1 MNALQK
7 ALLIKELNQLIHD
20 LEHRALSLYEIAKSK
35 KRIKDIFALCDEPIF
50 QKQIL
55 AYKAQIEPQN
65 AVYSFAQSTPFS
77 QSFRGYFTEELNLEN
92 ILYTTPESGWAFLH
106 SLQEGWQIWLIPAPN
121 RTALISDWGNF
132 EAGYA
137 WLLKM
142 QKHYTCLLSDSELET
157 QCATLS
163 NILES
168 EIQLPPTTYS
178 DGIASITP
186 STDQSIIET
195 LTPDVDVD
203 VDVDVDQHT
212 DTFETTFPS
221 HGEKSSAPEPDE
233 SAPLH
238 ISAEKQISPENETS
252 TSLEEGFVAIPEQIL
267 LNNTYAQL
275 HALPQPEAQQQGLYA
290 LSFPDAPEISLHANF
305 ILHCSALDTWSN
317 HPVYIA
323 EQVNAKGQLI
333 KHLIILGAFDSYQAF
348 DFAQISST
356 PFEYSLASLKQIQW
370 ETLASAYQ
378 QIETLFQC
386 LEQAE
391 TVWNTDQ
398 YHPYMPIQAIHTQ
411 KFIQFAEQEA
421 DCRTPVLLL
430 KERQKIRVIHGE
442 KRLHLAQTEI
452 AFPYLILHR
461 QHGLNWQMIQSII
474 SNMSQPINVHELYQ
488 SIQQQMT
495 K

>member
-50 QKQIL
+50 QKHIL

-132 EAGYA
+132 EEGYA

-157 QCATLS
+157 QSVTLS

-168 EIQLPPTTYS
+168 EIQPPTTTYS
-178 DGIASITP
+178 AEITSITP

-195 LTPDVDVD
+195 LTPDVD
-203 VDVDVDQHT
+203 QYT

-238 ISAEKQISPENETS
+238 ISAEKQISPENDTS
-252 TSLEEGFVAIPEQIL
+252 TSLEEVLVAVPEQIL

-275 HALPQPEAQQQGLYA
+275 HALPQPEARQKGLYA
-290 LSFPDAPEISLHANF
+290 LSFPDAPEISLHADF
-305 ILHCSALDTWSN
+305 ILPYSASDTWSN
-317 HPVYIA
+317 HSVYIA

-333 KHLIILGAFDSYQAF
+333 KHLIILGAIDSSQALG
-348 DFAQISST
+348 FAQLFST
-356 PFEYSLASLKQIQW
+356 PFEYSLASLKQIQ
-370 ETLASAYQ
+370 
-378 QIETLFQC
+378 
-386 LEQAE
+386 
-391 TVWNTDQ
+391 
-398 YHPYMPIQAIHTQ
+398 
-411 KFIQFAEQEA
+411 
-421 DCRTPVLLL
+421 
-430 KERQKIRVIHGE
+430 
-442 KRLHLAQTEI
+442 
-452 AFPYLILHR
+452 
-461 QHGLNWQMIQSII
+461 
-474 SNMSQPINVHELYQ
+474 
-488 SIQQQMT
+488 
-495 K
+495 

>member
-50 QKQIL
+50 QKHIL

-132 EAGYA
+132 EEGYA

-157 QCATLS
+157 QSVTLS

-168 EIQLPPTTYS
+168 EIQPPTTTYS
-178 DGIASITP
+178 AEITSITP

-195 LTPDVDVD
+195 LTPDVD
-203 VDVDVDQHT
+203 QYT

-238 ISAEKQISPENETS
+238 ISAEKQISPENDTS
-252 TSLEEGFVAIPEQIL
+252 TSLEEVLVAVPEQIL

-305 ILHCSALDTWSN
+305 ILDCSALDTWSN

-333 KHLIILGAFDSYQAF
+333 KHLIILGAIDSSQALG
-348 DFAQISST
+348 FAQLFST

-370 ETLASAYQ
+370 ETLASTYQ

-474 SNMSQPINVHELYQ
+474 SNMPQPINVHELYQ
-488 SIQQQMT
+488 SIQQQMP

>member
-1 MNALQK
+1 M
-7 ALLIKELNQLIHD
+7 
-20 LEHRALSLYEIAKSK
+20 
-35 KRIKDIFALCDEPIF
+35 
-50 QKQIL
+50 
-55 AYKAQIEPQN
+55 
-65 AVYSFAQSTPFS
+65 
-77 QSFRGYFTEELNLEN
+77 
-92 ILYTTPESGWAFLH
+92 
-106 SLQEGWQIWLIPAPN
+106 
-121 RTALISDWGNF
+121 
-132 EAGYA
+132 
-137 WLLKM
+137 
-142 QKHYTCLLSDSELET
+142 
-157 QCATLS
+157 
-163 NILES
+163 
-168 EIQLPPTTYS
+168 
-178 DGIASITP
+178 
-186 STDQSIIET
+186 
-195 LTPDVDVD
+195 
-203 VDVDVDQHT
+203 
-212 DTFETTFPS
+212 
-221 HGEKSSAPEPDE
+221 
-233 SAPLH
+233 
-238 ISAEKQISPENETS
+238 
-252 TSLEEGFVAIPEQIL
+252 

-488 SIQQQMT
+488 SIQQQMP